1 MRILIALSLL
11 LLSWSTTISA
21 LQQLHFETAHM
32 EEDYEYLI
40 HTVRCAV
47 CVNQPIAESQTTVA
61 SDLRREIAKR
71 LQAGETRQVIEQALV
86 QRYGEA
92 IFYTPPK
99 TLATAGLWG
108 GPVILLLIGVFCV
121 RKVIR

>member
-1 MRILIALSLL
+1 MFRLIGLSILLM
-11 LLSWSTTISA
+11 SWMTSSSA
-21 LQQLHFETAHM
+21 LQQLHFETASM

-61 SDLRREIAKR
+61 TDLRREIAKR
-71 LQAGETRQVIEQALV
+71 LQAGETRQAIEQVLI

-99 TLATAGLWG
+99 TIATAALWG
-108 GPVILLLIGVFCV
+108 GPLILLLIAALSL
-121 RKVIR
+121 RKVMR

>member
-1 MRILIALSLL
+1 MRILIGFTLL
-11 LLSWSTTISA
+11 LLCWASSVSA
-21 LQQLHFETAHM
+21 LQQLHFETARM

-61 SDLRREIAKR
+61 TDLRREIAER
-71 LQAGETRQVIEQALV
+71 LQAGESRQVIEQALMA
-86 QRYGEA
+86 RYGEA

-99 TLATAGLWG
+99 KLATAALWG
-108 GPVILLLIGVFCV
+108 GPIILLLIGAVCV